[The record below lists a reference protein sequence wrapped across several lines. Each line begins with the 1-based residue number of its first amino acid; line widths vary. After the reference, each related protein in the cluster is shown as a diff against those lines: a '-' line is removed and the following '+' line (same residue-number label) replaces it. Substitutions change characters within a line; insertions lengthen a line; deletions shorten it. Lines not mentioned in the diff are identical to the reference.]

1 MGIEAKKIKIPIYT
15 GLKVDVKNFFD
26 YDSIPEYWTVLNIC
40 Y

>member
-1 MGIEAKKIKIPIYT
+1 MKKLIKF
-15 GLKVDVKNFFD
+15 VDVKNFFD